1 MKLKD
6 FIRVINQYISL
17 GIYSSDDKN
26 IFKELSNKPIMN
38 KDLITRSRI
47 YHGYMADVPIASI
60 NHSTCM
66 GIIIYLVDTL
76 DEIKRGITNG
86 K

>member
-6 FIRVINQYISL
+6 FIRVANQYTPL

-26 IFKELSNKPIMN
+26 IFKELSNKPIIN
-38 KDLITRSRI
+38 KDLITRSHI
-47 YHGYMADVPIASI
+47 YHEYLAEVPIASI
-60 NHSTCM
+60 NNSTCV

-76 DEIKRGITNG
+76 DEIKKGIING